1 MNDLLL
7 NRIVIADPDLIPES
21 NYAIRKRELVQT
33 VLGCRQFG

>member
-7 NRIVIADPDLIPES
+7 NRIVIADPNSILES
-21 NYAIRKRELVQT
+21 NYAIKERELVQA